1 MTGKPEIA
9 VFWESWF
16 YGVHEYETFSSALNF
31 HYLKTILR
39 LFLFLTSIY
48 AQRKNNRNGNVLLLL
63 ISFCHCEYIHMNHCI
78 ASVDNRKNSRRN

>member
-48 AQRKNNRNGNVLLLL
+48 A
-63 ISFCHCEYIHMNHCI
+63 
-78 ASVDNRKNSRRN
+78 